1 MEIGL
6 TMVAPFSSVLF
17 QAEGAGSIIWIAVIV
32 IIIGIVGYLVYKR
45 RFRGGPAFK
54 GGPGRYQRVTRE
66 GEPLEDYRGEGGG
79 LISRSSIR
87 IIIPVIIGFIML
99 VVVLSA
105 SVKIVE
111 AGHRGILLH
120 FGAVDTAASLD
131 EGIHFVTPFR
141 DNVITMEVRTQ
152 RITENAAS
160 ASNDLQDV
168 STQVALNYHV
178 DPSTAQILFQQV
190 GFDYANRV
198 IAPAIQESV
207 KQISA
212 RFNAE
217 NLITNRETVKSEIEQ
232 NIKARLAPYNII
244 VEALSITE
252 FQFTEQFRRAVEAK
266 VEAEQ
271 RALQANNDLRR
282 IEIEAQQ
289 AEARAIG
296 EQQANIARAEGV
308 RQAAVLQAQGE
319 AEAIQIVEAQLR
331 ENPRYLEWLKTQRW
345 DGVLP
350 LVTGGAGATPFIE
363 LPSPR
368 GDGVQQAGTAEEG
381 SNGTA
386 TSTPTTT
393 TAAGGNSTQAA
404 R

>member
-1 MEIGL
+1 
-6 TMVAPFSSVLF
+6 MVAFAEGLM
-17 QAEGAGSIIWIAVIV
+17 QAEVGTIIWIAISV
-32 IIIGIVGYLVYKR
+32 IIIGMIGFFIYKR
-45 RFRGGPAFK
+45 RFRGRGLRRGA
-54 GGPGRYQRVTRE
+54 GRYQRTTRE

-79 LISRSSIR
+79 GGLISRSSIR
-87 IIIPVIIGFIML
+87 IVVPAIIGFIL
-99 VVVLSA
+99 LIVVVAA

-111 AGHRGILLH
+111 AGHRGVLLN
-120 FGAVDTAASLD
+120 FGAVDTAVSLN
-131 EGIHFVTPFR
+131 EGIHFVVPFR
-141 DNVITMEVRTQ
+141 DNVIPIEVRTQ

-178 DPSTAQILFQQV
+178 DPTTAQILYQQI
-190 GFDYANRV
+190 GFDYASRV

-217 NLITNRETVKSEIEQ
+217 NLITNRETVKSEIEA
-232 NIKARLAPYNII
+232 NIKARLAPYNIV

-271 RALQANNDLRR
+271 RALQATNDLRR

-350 LVTGGAGATPFIE
+350 LVTSGSEGATPFIE
-363 LPSPR
+363 IPAAREPS
-368 GDGVQQAGTAEEG
+368 VQDAGAEEQA
-381 SNGTA
+381 SNGTT
-386 TSTPTTT
+386 TSTPSTA
-393 TAAGGNSTQAA
+393 TAAGNSTQPAS
-404 R
+404 

>member
-1 MEIGL
+1 
-6 TMVAPFSSVLF
+6 MVEV
-17 QAEGAGSIIWIAVIV
+17 GTIITIAVAV
-32 IIIGIVGYLVYKR
+32 IIIGIIGYFVYKR
-45 RFRGGPAFK
+45 FRGPSFRR
-54 GGPGRYQRVTRE
+54 GPGRYQRTTRE

-79 LISRSSIR
+79 GLISRSSVR
-87 IIIPVIIGFIML
+87 IIIPVIIGFIL
-99 VVVLSA
+99 LIVVLSA
-105 SVKIVE
+105 SIKIVE
-111 AGHRGILLH
+111 AGNRGVLLH
-120 FGAVDTAASLD
+120 FGAVDTSASLN
-131 EGIHFVTPFR
+131 EGIHFVVPFR
-141 DNVITMEVRTQ
+141 DNVIPIEVRTQ

-178 DPSTAQILFQQV
+178 DPATAQILYQQI
-190 GFDYANRV
+190 GFDYASRV

-217 NLITNRETVKSEIEQ
+217 NLITNRETVKSEIEA
-232 NIKARLAPYNII
+232 NIKSRLAPYNIV

-350 LVTGGAGATPFIE
+350 LVTSGGEGATPFIE
-363 LPSPR
+363 IPSGR
-368 GDGVQQAGTAEEG
+368 EGAVQQAGSSDAE
-381 SNGTA
+381 SSTNASA
-386 TSTPTTT
+386 TTPSTT
-393 TAAGGNSTQAA
+393 TAAGNSTQAA

>member
-1 MEIGL
+1 
-6 TMVAPFSSVLF
+6 MVAPFSSVLF
-17 QAEGAGSIIWIAVIV
+17 QAEGAGSIIWIAVTV
-32 IIIGIVGYLVYKR
+32 IIIGVIGYFIYKR
-45 RFRGGPAFK
+45 RFRGRALGR
-54 GGPGRYQRVTRE
+54 GPGRYQRMTRE

-87 IIIPVIIGFIML
+87 IVVPVIIGFIIL
-99 VVVLSA
+99 VVVLAA

-111 AGHRGILLH
+111 AGHRGVLLQ
-120 FGAVDTAASLD
+120 FGAVDTSASLN
-131 EGIHFVTPFR
+131 EGIHFVVPFR
-141 DNVITMEVRTQ
+141 DNVVPLEVRTQ
-152 RITENAAS
+152 KIEENAAS
-160 ASNDLQDV
+160 ASGDLQDV

-178 DPSTAQILFQQV
+178 DPSTAPTLFQQL
-190 GFDYANRV
+190 GFDYASRV
-198 IAPAIQESV
+198 VSPAIQESV
-207 KQISA
+207 KQVTA
-212 RFNAE
+212 RYNAE
-217 NLITNRETVKSEIEQ
+217 NLITNRETVKAEIETQ
-232 NIKARLAPYNII
+232 IEQRLGPYGID
-244 VEALSITE
+244 VETISITE
-252 FQFTEQFRRAVEAK
+252 FQFSEQFRRAVEAK

-271 RALQANNDLRR
+271 RALQATNDLRR

-296 EQQANIARAEGV
+296 EQQSNIARAEGV

-363 LPSPR
+363 IPASR
-368 GDGVQQAGTAEEG
+368 EGDVQQAGAAEAEG
-381 SNGTA
+381 STNGSATA
-386 TSTPTTT
+386 PTTT
-393 TAAGGNSTQAA
+393 TAAGNSTQTA

>member
-1 MEIGL
+1 
-6 TMVAPFSSVLF
+6 MVAPFSSVLF
-17 QAEGAGSIIWIAVIV
+17 QAEGAGSIIWIAVTV
-32 IIIGIVGYLVYKR
+32 IIIGVIGYFIYKR
-45 RFRGGPAFK
+45 RFRGRALGR
-54 GGPGRYQRVTRE
+54 GPGRYQRMTRE

-87 IIIPVIIGFIML
+87 IVVPVIIGFIIL
-99 VVVLSA
+99 VVVLAA

-111 AGHRGILLH
+111 AGHRGVLLK
-120 FGAVDTAASLD
+120 FGAVDTSASLN
-131 EGIHFVTPFR
+131 EGIHFVVPFR
-141 DNVITMEVRTQ
+141 DNIVPLEVRTQ
-152 RITENAAS
+152 KIEENAAS
-160 ASNDLQDV
+160 ASGDLQDV

-178 DPSTAQILFQQV
+178 DPNTAPTLFQQL
-190 GFDYANRV
+190 GFDYASRV
-198 IAPAIQESV
+198 VSPAIQESV
-207 KQISA
+207 KQVTA
-212 RFNAE
+212 RYNAE
-217 NLITNRETVKSEIEQ
+217 NLITNRETVKAEIETQ
-232 NIKARLAPYNII
+232 IEQRLGPYGID
-244 VEALSITE
+244 VETISITE
-252 FQFTEQFRRAVEAK
+252 FQFSEQFRRAVEAK

-271 RALQANNDLRR
+271 RALQATNDLRR

-296 EQQANIARAEGV
+296 EQQSNIARAEGV

-363 LPSPR
+363 IPASR
-368 GDGVQQAGTAEEG
+368 EGDVQQAGTAEAEG
-381 SNGTA
+381 STNGSATA
-386 TSTPTTT
+386 PTTT
-393 TAAGGNSTQAA
+393 TAAGNSTQTA

>member
-1 MEIGL
+1 ML
-6 TMVAPFSSVLF
+6 RTMVTFAEGLM
-17 QAEGAGSIIWIAVIV
+17 QAEAGNIIWIAISV
-32 IIIGIVGYLVYKR
+32 IIIGIIGFFIYKR
-45 RFRGGPAFK
+45 RFRGRALSR
-54 GGPGRYQRVTRE
+54 GPGRYQRTTRE
-66 GEPLEDYRGEGGG
+66 GEPLEDYRGGGGGG
-79 LISRSSIR
+79 LISRSSVR
-87 IIIPVIIGFIML
+87 IVVPAIIGFILL

-111 AGHRGILLH
+111 AGHRGVLLN
-120 FGAVDTAASLD
+120 FGAVDTAVSLN
-131 EGIHFVTPFR
+131 EGIHFVIPFR
-141 DNVITMEVRTQ
+141 DNVIPIEVRTQ

-178 DPSTAQILFQQV
+178 DPTTAQILYQQI
-190 GFDYANRV
+190 GFDYASRV

-217 NLITNRETVKSEIEQ
+217 NLITNRETVKSEIEA
-232 NIKARLAPYNII
+232 NIKARLAPYNIV

-271 RALQANNDLRR
+271 RALQATNDLRR

-319 AEAIQIVEAQLR
+319 AEAIQIVEAELR

-350 LVTGGAGATPFIE
+350 LVTSGGEGATPFIE
-363 LPSPR
+363 IPAAREPS
-368 GDGVQQAGTAEEG
+368 VQDAGAEEQA
-381 SNGTA
+381 SNGTT
-386 TSTPTTT
+386 TSTPSTA
-393 TAAGGNSTQAA
+393 TAAGNSTQAA

>member
-1 MEIGL
+1 
-6 TMVAPFSSVLF
+6 MVAF
-17 QAEGAGSIIWIAVIV
+17 AEGLMQVEVGTGITIAISV
-32 IIIGIVGYLVYKR
+32 IIIGVIGYLIYKR
-45 RFRGGPAFK
+45 RFRGRALRR
-54 GGPGRYQRVTRE
+54 GPGRYQRTTRE

-87 IIIPVIIGFIML
+87 VIIPAIIGFIL
-99 VVVLSA
+99 LIVVIAA

-111 AGHRGILLH
+111 AGHRGVLLN
-120 FGAVDTAASLD
+120 FGAVDTSISLN
-131 EGIHFVTPFR
+131 EGIHFVIPFR
-141 DNVITMEVRTQ
+141 DNVIPIEVRTQ

-178 DPSTAQILFQQV
+178 DPTTAQILYQQI
-190 GFDYANRV
+190 GFDYASRV

-217 NLITNRETVKSEIEQ
+217 NLITNRETVKSEIEA
-232 NIKARLAPYNII
+232 NIKARLAPYNIV

-271 RALQANNDLRR
+271 RALQATNDLRR

-319 AEAIQIVEAQLR
+319 AEAIQIVEAELR

-350 LVTGGAGATPFIE
+350 LVTSGGEGATPFIE
-363 LPSPR
+363 IPAAREPT
-368 GDGVQQAGTAEEG
+368 VQEAGAAEEES

-386 TSTPTTT
+386 TSTPSTA
-393 TAAGGNSTQAA
+393 TAAAGNSTQAA

>member
-1 MEIGL
+1 
-6 TMVAPFSSVLF
+6 MVAPFSSVLF
-17 QAEGAGSIIWIAVIV
+17 QAEGAGSIIWIAVAV
-32 IIIGIVGYLVYKR
+32 IIIGVVGYFIYKR
-45 RFRGGPAFK
+45 RFRGRALGR
-54 GGPGRYQRVTRE
+54 GPGRYQRVTRE

-87 IIIPVIIGFIML
+87 IVVPVIIGFIIL
-99 VVVLSA
+99 VVVLAA

-111 AGHRGILLH
+111 AGHRGVLLQ
-120 FGAVDTAASLD
+120 FGAVDTSASLD
-131 EGIHFVTPFR
+131 EGIHFVVPFR
-141 DNVITMEVRTQ
+141 DNVVPLEVRTQ
-152 RITENAAS
+152 KIEENAAS
-160 ASNDLQDV
+160 ASGDLQDV

-178 DPSTAQILFQQV
+178 DPSTAPTLFQQL
-190 GFDYANRV
+190 GFDYASRV
-198 IAPAIQESV
+198 VSPAIQESV
-207 KQISA
+207 KQVTA
-212 RFNAE
+212 RYNAE
-217 NLITNRETVKSEIEQ
+217 NLITNRETVKAEIETQ
-232 NIKARLAPYNII
+232 IEQRLGPYGID
-244 VEALSITE
+244 VETISITE
-252 FQFTEQFRRAVEAK
+252 FQFSEQFRRAVEAK

-271 RALQANNDLRR
+271 RALQATNDLRR

-296 EQQANIARAEGV
+296 EQQSNIARAEGV

-363 LPSPR
+363 IPASR
-368 GDGVQQAGTAEEG
+368 EGDVQQAGTAEAEG
-381 SNGTA
+381 STNGSATA
-386 TSTPTTT
+386 PTTT
-393 TAAGGNSTQAA
+393 TAAGNSTQTA

>member
-1 MEIGL
+1 
-6 TMVAPFSSVLF
+6 MVVPFSSFLF
-17 QAEGAGSIIWIAVIV
+17 QAGGAGSIIWIAVAV

-45 RFRGGPAFK
+45 RFK
-54 GGPGRYQRVTRE
+54 GRALGRGPGRYQRMTRE

-87 IIIPVIIGFIML
+87 IVIPVIIGFIIL
-99 VVVLSA
+99 VVVLAA

-111 AGHRGILLH
+111 AGHRGVLLQ
-120 FGAVDTAASLD
+120 FGAVDTSASLN
-131 EGIHFVTPFR
+131 EGIHFVVPFR
-141 DNVITMEVRTQ
+141 DNVVPLEVRTQ
-152 RITENAAS
+152 KIEENAAS
-160 ASNDLQDV
+160 ASGDLQDV

-178 DPSTAQILFQQV
+178 DPSTAPTLFQQL
-190 GFDYANRV
+190 GFDYASRV
-198 IAPAIQESV
+198 VSPAIQESV
-207 KQISA
+207 KQVTA
-212 RFNAE
+212 RYNAE
-217 NLITNRETVKSEIEQ
+217 NLITNRETVKAEIETQ
-232 NIKARLAPYNII
+232 IEQRLGPYGID
-244 VEALSITE
+244 VETISITE
-252 FQFTEQFRRAVEAK
+252 FQFSEQFRRAVEAK

-271 RALQANNDLRR
+271 RALQATNDLRR

-289 AEARAIG
+289 AEAIG
-296 EQQANIARAEGV
+296 EQQSNIARAEGV

-363 LPSPR
+363 IPASR
-368 GDGVQQAGTAEEG
+368 EGDVQQAGAAEAEG
-381 SNGTA
+381 STNGSATA
-386 TSTPTTT
+386 PTTT
-393 TAAGGNSTQAA
+393 TAAGNSTQTA